1 MTYDTIEDGEV
12 TTIEDGE
19 LTPLQ
24 EGGCSDDAPSKRNQY
39 TASAIVRAMRAMM
52 MVSTAVTVLLWMM
65 AGHTKM
71 LLHSSRHVDG
81 FMVIVSSTARY
92 PNNGRAPRNE
102 AEKERIAKAEIVYI
116 VAPSGAGKTFT
127 GDALAYLHGYTHVD
141 GDYPWRHAA
150 VSARNQEL
158 TCGLVR
164 SIKTVLDENEDG
176 PDDLWTPYYEEIATL
191 TLQAATTS
199 SKVVLSQ
206 TSLRQAY
213 REYVVKKLIE
223 GGAKREN
230 IQVLELRIDPD
241 VKLTGLYYRTK
252 DHIEY
257 AGKTITDEFK
267 RKGWDG
273 EGPFT
278 VDEYKIFIKKKYPKY
293 AGNDA
298 MEDIPDRYGTIID
311 VSSRDMTCI
320 DRIEN
325 ALGLDARD
333 RNVQYQKF
341 ASYDEFRDKIEEFDQ
356 ARDEEFHDNGSQVL
370 YHKMWSDVNGK
381 GFSINATKVC
391 F

>member
-1 MTYDTIEDGEV
+1 MTYH
-12 TTIEDGE
+12 TIEDGE

-24 EGGCSDDAPSKRNQY
+24 EGGYSDAAPSKKNQH
-39 TASAIVRAMRAMM
+39 TSSAIVRAMRAMM
-52 MVSTAVTVLLWMM
+52 MVSTAVTVLLWML

-71 LLHSSRHVDG
+71 LRHSSRNVDG
-81 FMVIVSSTARY
+81 TVIVSSAARH
-92 PNNGRAPRNE
+92 PNNGRDPRNE
-102 AEKERIAKAEIVYI
+102 AEKARIANAEIVYI

-141 GDYPWRHAA
+141 GDYPMKHVA
-150 VSARNQEL
+150 VSTRNQEL
-158 TCGLVR
+158 TYGLVQ
-164 SIKTVLDENEDG
+164 SFKTVMDDNEDG
-176 PDDLWTPYYEEIATL
+176 PEDLWAPYYEEIATL

-199 SKVVLSQ
+199 SKVVLSHA
-206 TSLRQAY
+206 TFRQAY

-223 GGAKREN
+223 GGAKRKN

-257 AGKTITDEFK
+257 AGKTMADVFK

-298 MEDIPDRYGTIID
+298 MKDIPEGYGAIID

-325 ALGLDARD
+325 ALGLDAKD
-333 RNVQYQKF
+333 RNVEYQKF
-341 ASYDEFRDKIEEFDQ
+341 ASYDELRDKIQEFNQ
-356 ARDEEFHDNGSQVL
+356 ARDEEYVDNGSQVL
-370 YHKMWSDVNGK
+370 MEEMRADVNKNYG
-381 GFSINATKVC
+381 GFM
-391 F
+391 